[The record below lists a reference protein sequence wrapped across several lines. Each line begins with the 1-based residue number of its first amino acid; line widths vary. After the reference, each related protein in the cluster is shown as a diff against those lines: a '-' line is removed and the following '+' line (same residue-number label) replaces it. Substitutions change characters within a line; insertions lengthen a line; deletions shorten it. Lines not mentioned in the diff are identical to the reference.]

1 MTNNRSLR
9 QGHRGPDVHR
19 WQQVLLS
26 KGFSP
31 GALDGIFGPKTAKAT
46 RAFQATH
53 GLKPDAIVGSLTFG
67 KAASLGLRSLRRL
80 TNAELTPVLIN
91 EARRILASHH
101 AEPYGTEIP
110 FQIDGV
116 RYVGR
121 IEEHYHPP
129 GGPRKP
135 WGHHP
140 GVSLFLDYHIPAN
153 DLPLPDDRVDAAPE
167 EPLTEEAPPIEATGV
182 IVLDPGH
189 GGTTMLGGSS
199 PNNATSP
206 SGVKEKDLV
215 LAMAQLV
222 RDAIIAR
229 QPQVRVDLTRTTDV
243 NVSLFDRARL
253 ARDLKADAF
262 VSLHFNAFNGSAR
275 GVETFVRPK
284 AAGNVNYEADRN
296 FARRMVE
303 AVHKAIHALDGG
315 SKNRG
320 VKEKAWGVLRDDW
333 LGNTIADQPCPACL
347 LEIEF
352 LDVPAVDELFN
363 TGPGADE
370 ARTKVAEA
378 IAEALLEEV
387 LPPVA
392 LGEGQ
397 DEQGEERPEEA
408 LVS

>member
-1 MTNNRSLR
+1 MTRTLR
-9 QGHRGPDVHR
+9 QGHRGPDVPR
-19 WQQVLLS
+19 WQQFLAS
-26 KGFSP
+26 QGFSP
-31 GALDGIFGPKTAKAT
+31 GTLDGGFGPNTADAT
-46 RAFQATH
+46 RAFQTAH
-53 GLKPDAIVGSLTFG
+53 GLKGDAVVGPQTFG
-67 KAASLGLRSLRRL
+67 KAATLGLRSLRRL
-80 TNAELTPVLIN
+80 TNAELTPALIN

-101 AEPYGTEIP
+101 AERYGTEVP
-110 FQIDGV
+110 FQIEGV

-135 WGHHP
+135 WGYHP

-167 EPLTEEAPPIEATGV
+167 EPPTEEAPPIEATGV

-189 GGTTMLGGSS
+189 GGTSMLGGSS

-206 SGVKEKDLV
+206 SGIREKDLV
-215 LAMAQLV
+215 LAMAHLV

-229 QPQVRVDLTRTTDV
+229 QPQVRVELTRTTDV

-262 VSLHFNAFNGSAR
+262 VSLHFNAFNRSAR

-284 AAGNVNYEADRN
+284 AAGNVNFDADHR

-303 AVHKAIHALDGG
+303 AVYKSIHALDSGTR
-315 SKNRG
+315 NRG
-320 VKEKAWGVLRDDW
+320 VKEQAWGVLRDDW
-333 LGNTIADQPCPACL
+333 LGNTMAYQPCPACL

-352 LDVPAVDELFN
+352 LDVPAVDDLFN
-363 TGPGADE
+363 TGPNAEE

-392 LGEGQ
+392 PREGQ
-397 DEQGEERPEEA
+397 DEEAEERSEEA